1 MNPPIAP
8 RRPHVHREHGH
19 ERQDPWSWLRDRED
33 PEVLAYIEAE
43 NRYTEHALSHL
54 EGLRKRLFDEMRGRI
69 QETDTSAP
77 VPWGGFLYYS
87 RTVEGLS
94 YPIYCR
100 RRGSMEAPEEVLLD
114 VNELASGHEYTSLGA
129 FELSPDHRILAYA
142 VDHTGREIYDVRF
155 KDLDTGEHLPDELL
169 GIWPDLVWAN
179 DSRTLFYTTLDAAL
193 RPWRLHRHALGAAQA
208 DDPVVFEETD
218 DRFRVSAYR
227 TRSDAFVVLAVRSSL
242 TTECHVLP
250 ADRPE
255 EAFRCLQPRHT
266 GMRYTVEHHGDRFL
280 ILTNDADDAQGRH
293 VDDAIGFKLV
303 EAPLDATSRK
313 QWRDVVPHRP
323 GVTLERVDAFARHV
337 VLSERSGGLERLR
350 VLVPEGTSFGSALR
364 DDDHLVALPE
374 PAYELGLE
382 QNPTFDTSELR
393 FAYSSLAR
401 PRTVYAYDMDTRART
416 VVKQDPVLGD
426 FDPDR
431 YEVERLHATA
441 PDGTQV
447 PISLVRRKTD
457 GPREPAPMLLYGYG
471 SYGISVDPGFSSIRL
486 SLVDRGVTF
495 AIAHVRGGGALGRPW
510 HEVAKFQ
517 GKMHTFQDFIACAE
531 HLIAQRY
538 TSPDRLA
545 IMGGS
550 AGGMLMGAVINM
562 RPELFRCCVA
572 QVPFVDVVTTMLDES
587 LPLTANEWEEWGD
600 PRDPAMFRYMLQYS
614 PYDNVRDQRYPDL
627 LVTSGL
633 NDPRVQY
640 WEPTKWVAALRA
652 TVSEP
657 NRSLVLLK
665 TNMGAGHQGRSGRY
679 GYLEERAFDYAF
691 VLDRLGL
698 ADRSA

>member
-8 RRPHVHREHGH
+8 RRPHVHTEHGH
-19 ERQDPWSWLRDRED
+19 ERHDPWFWLRDRDD
-33 PEVLAYIEAE
+33 PEVIAYLEAE
-43 NRYTEHALSHL
+43 NRYTEAALAHL
-54 EGLRKRLFDEMRGRI
+54 EGLRKTLFEEMRSRI
-69 QETDTSAP
+69 QEDDISAP
-77 VPWGGFLYYS
+77 VPWGGYWYYR
-87 RTVEGLS
+87 RTVQGLS

-100 RRGSMEAPEEVLLD
+100 RRGSMDAPEQVLLD
-114 VNELASGHEYTSLGA
+114 VNELARDHEYTSLGA
-129 FELSPDHRILAYA
+129 FEISPDHRRLAYA
-142 VDHTGREIYDVRF
+142 VDHSGREIYDVRI
-155 KDLDTGEHLPDELL
+155 KDLETGEHLPDALI
-169 GIWPDLVWAN
+169 GIWPDLVWAP
-179 DSRTLFYTTLDAAL
+179 DGRTLFYTTLDATL
-193 RPWRLHRHALGAAQA
+193 RPWRLHRHTLGAAQSA
-208 DDPVVFEETD
+208 DPIVFEEPD
-218 DRFRVSAYR
+218 ERFRVSAYR
-227 TRSDAFVVLAVRSSL
+227 TRSDAYIVLAVRSAL

-250 ADRPE
+250 ADRPDG
-255 EAFRCLQPRHT
+255 AFRCLQPRHT
-266 GMRYTVEHHGDRFL
+266 GMRYTVEHQGDRFL
-280 ILTNDADDAQGRH
+280 VLTNDSDDAEGRH
-293 VDDAIGFKLV
+293 NDDAIGFKLV
-303 EAPLDATSRK
+303 EAPLDTRGRAD
-313 QWRDVVPHRP
+313 WREIVPHRP
-323 GVTLERVDAFARHV
+323 GVTLERVDAFAGHV
-337 VLSERSGGLERLR
+337 VLTERAHGLERLR
-350 VLVPEGTSFGSALR
+350 VLVPEGEGFGSPWR
-364 DDDHLVALPE
+364 DDDHLVALPD

-382 QNPTFDTSELR
+382 QNPTYDTSELR
-393 FAYSSLAR
+393 FAYSSLGR
-401 PRTVYAYDMDTRART
+401 PRTVYAYDVRTRART
-416 VVKQDPVLGD
+416 IVKQDSVLGD

-431 YEVERLHATA
+431 YVVERLHATA

-447 PISLVRRKTD
+447 PISLVRRRDAAT
-457 GPREPAPMLLYGYG
+457 GPGPLLLYGYG
-471 SYGISVDPGFSSIRL
+471 SYGISIDPGFSSVRL
-486 SLVDRGVTF
+486 SLIDRGVAF
-495 AIAHVRGGGALGRPW
+495 AIAHVRGGGDLGKPW
-510 HEVAKFQ
+510 HEAAKFQ

-531 HLIAQRY
+531 HLIATGR

-600 PRDPAMFRYMLQYS
+600 PRDPAMFRAMLQYS

-652 TVSEP
+652 KVSEAH
-657 NRSLVLLK
+657 RSLVLLR

-698 ADRSA
+698 AEAAG